1 MLSIVDTEKQ
11 KDIIVGSDHNFD
23 LLKCGIHQQ
32 TQDFLNLFLD
42 NDMWPKITKPTRI
55 TKSCATLI
63 DNNFVCPCI
72 YNQHS
77 SGILVDN
84 ISDHL
89 PCLLVAQ
96 ELKLKKK
103 ERAVITS
110 RKIMPKTI
118 DLVKDKLNEG
128 SLSTIASCDSIDI
141 ALNKLHEKIISIVD
155 SVAPLETYVPHK
167 KMYHKEPWL
176 PSSILRNIKY
186 QKKLYIKSLSTS
198 ATEADLLKYKNY
210 RNTLTKLKRYCKCKY
225 YQDKC
230 LEFNQNTK
238 ALWGLLNKITG
249 KLNDKT
255 SIVEYL
261 EVNGV
266 RLFSAN
272 EIASAFNNHFSSVR
286 KRYANAIKKSNQ
298 DIVLYLSKLSR
309 NRKSI
314 YFYPTTK

>member
-1 MLSIVDTEKQ
+1 MLSIVDTKKQ
-11 KDIIVGSDHNFD
+11 KDIIVGTDHNFD

-63 DNNFVCPCI
+63 DNIFISPCI

-77 SGILVDN
+77 SGILVDD

-89 PCLLVAQ
+89 PCLLLAQ

-118 DLVKDKLNEG
+118 DLVKDKLNEA

-167 KMYHKEPWL
+167 KIYHKEPWL

-186 QKKLYIKSLSTS
+186 QK
-198 ATEADLLKYKNY
+198 NY
-210 RNTLTKLKRYCKCKY
+210 T
-225 YQDKC
+225 
-230 LEFNQNTK
+230 
-238 ALWGLLNKITG
+238 
-249 KLNDKT
+249 
-255 SIVEYL
+255 
-261 EVNGV
+261 
-266 RLFSAN
+266 
-272 EIASAFNNHFSSVR
+272 
-286 KRYANAIKKSNQ
+286 
-298 DIVLYLSKLSR
+298 
-309 NRKSI
+309 
-314 YFYPTTK
+314 